1 MHHERFATEGFALVP
16 GVLSAQE
23 CKALARSTS
32 GACASVAGTRCLL
45 SQPWCTALVPV
56 LRAQKALS
64 ALVSESFLAVQCT
77 YFEKSASLNWLVPI
91 HQDLSIP
98 VAQRVCHPEL
108 RVWSVKEGAL
118 FVQPPPSL
126 LEHMVAVRVHLDD
139 CASTD
144 GPLRVVPGSHL
155 SGVIPPQVAVEARSR
170 EVVCVAERGA
180 ALAMRPLLLH
190 SSSKASGRSL
200 RRVLHFLFGPPE
212 LPYGLSW
219 QSAV

>member
-1 MHHERFATEGFALVP
+1 MHQERFAADGFTLVP
-16 GVLSAQE
+16 GVLSAAE
-23 CKALARSTS
+23 CAALARSAS
-32 GACASVAGTRCLL
+32 GAYASVAGNRCVL
-45 SQPWCTALVPV
+45 SQPWCAALVPL
-56 LRAQKALS
+56 LRAHETLS
-64 ALVSESFLAVQCT
+64 ALLSESLAVQCT

-98 VAQRVCHPEL
+98 VAQRVSHSEL

-118 FVQPPPSL
+118 FVQPPPPL
-126 LEHMVAVRVHLDD
+126 LERMVAVRVHLDH
-139 CASTD
+139 CATTD

-155 SGVIPPQVAVEARSR
+155 SGIVPSHVAVAARSR
-170 EVVCVAERGA
+170 EVVCAAERGS
-180 ALAMRPLLLH
+180 ALAIRPLLLH
-190 SSSKASGRSL
+190 SSSKANGSSL